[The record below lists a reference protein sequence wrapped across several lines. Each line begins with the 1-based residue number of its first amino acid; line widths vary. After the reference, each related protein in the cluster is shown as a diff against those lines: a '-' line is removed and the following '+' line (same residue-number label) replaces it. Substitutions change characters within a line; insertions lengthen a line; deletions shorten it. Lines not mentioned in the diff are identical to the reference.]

1 MTGGKKQVL
10 RRSFKLVT
18 MVGFASTALV
28 AWEFLT
34 VISIYSLQGRGDS
47 HRVLG
52 SDSWMLWYDIR
63 LRFLGR
69 DGFHVSQEA
78 S

>member
-1 MTGGKKQVL
+1 MTGGKTGPPTQLQAGNDSWL
-10 RRSFKLVT
+10 RLNCACRLGVPHCDLNLFVT
-18 MVGFASTALV
+18 
-28 AWEFLT
+28 
-34 VISIYSLQGRGDS
+34 GRWDS